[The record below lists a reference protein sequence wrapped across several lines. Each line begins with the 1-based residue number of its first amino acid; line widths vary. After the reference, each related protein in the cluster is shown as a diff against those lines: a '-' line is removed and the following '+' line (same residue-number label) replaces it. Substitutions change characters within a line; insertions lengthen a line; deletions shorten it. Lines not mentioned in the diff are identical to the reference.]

1 MKRLGLTLASTVLA
15 AFALM
20 GSAAQAR
27 PPASTQCPASFE
39 LKPISFFVEEF
50 GLDASSI
57 EVIDA
62 NRNGLV
68 CFIVLPEH
76 SPRSPIFLN
85 VIDDVA
91 FAKKP

>member
-1 MKRLGLTLASTVLA
+1 MKRLGFTFASTIVA
-15 AFALM
+15 ALALM
-20 GSAAQAR
+20 GGAAEAR
-27 PPASTQCPASFE
+27 PPASMECPASFE
-39 LKPISFFVEEF
+39 LRPISFFVEEF
-50 GLDASSI
+50 GLDASVI

-62 NRNGLV
+62 NQNGLV

>member
-1 MKRLGLTLASTVLA
+1 MKRLGITLATTVA
-15 AFALM
+15 AALALM
-20 GSAAQAR
+20 GGAAEAT
-27 PPASTQCPASFE
+27 PPASTKCPAAFQ

-50 GLDASSI
+50 GLDAALI

-91 FAKKP
+91 FARKP